1 MPVKNSKL
9 SSKMNTTP
17 DEVLL
22 ALWLDDELVGEDL
35 AKVESWALTQPDQL
49 AAREEIR
56 AWRKTMSTALPAV
69 EEPPYPDFFNSR
81 ITREIRE
88 LQDTAAAPAPAVVAR
103 TRSFWSWLFPATA
116 FAGMAL
122 AFWVGTKTHSAGE
135 GDLARN
141 ADSGATPIWY
151 TPEQGVDA
159 KWMQNKGAST
169 VIVLHGVNAIP
180 DSMDFTETAMYQHA
194 KESDSTA
201 GAGTPGPT
209 KLSR

>member
-1 MPVKNSKL
+1 MPVKNSKP

-22 ALWLDDELVGEDL
+22 ALWLDDELTGEDL

-56 AWRKTMSTALPAV
+56 AWRKTMASTLPAV
-69 EEPPYPDFFNSR
+69 EEPPYPDFFNNR
-81 ITREIRE
+81 IIREIRDMQE
-88 LQDTAAAPAPAVVAR
+88 VARPAAPVESR
-103 TRSFWSWLFPATA
+103 QSFWRWLFPATA

-122 AFWVGTKTHSAGE
+122 AFWVGTKTHSADGGGLAKN
-135 GDLARN
+135 GDSA
-141 ADSGATPIWY
+141 SPVWY

-159 KWMQNKGAST
+159 QWVKGTGAST
-169 VIVLHGVNAIP
+169 VILLQGVNAIP
-180 DSMDFTETAMYQHA
+180 DATDFTETAMIQHA

-201 GAGTPGPT
+201 GTTTPGAT
-209 KLSR
+209 KISQ